1 MKKEITSINGKQ
13 TAKVVAITGAW
24 FSLIFTIVG
33 IVMLIAGISGGNEAM
48 KFTGMLYVLM
58 PFFYLILV
66 YLFSRLLY
74 FIYNK
79 VAAKFGGAIVDLE
92 DVKE

>member
-1 MKKEITSINGKQ
+1 MKKEIKSINGKQ

-33 IVMLIAGISGGNEAM
+33 IVMLIVGISEGNEDI
-48 KFTGMLYVLM
+48 KFSGMLYILM
-58 PFFYLILV
+58 PLWYLILV
-66 YLFSRLLY
+66 YLFSRLIY
-74 FIYNK
+74 FVYNK
-79 VAAKFGGAIVDLE
+79 VAAKFGGALVDLE

>member
-1 MKKEITSINGKQ
+1 MKKEIKSINGKQ

-33 IVMLIAGISGGNEAM
+33 IVMLIVGISEGNEAI
-48 KFTGMLYVLM
+48 KFSGMLYILM
-58 PFFYLILV
+58 PLWYLILV
-66 YLFSRLLY
+66 YLFSRLIY
-74 FIYNK
+74 FVYNK
-79 VAAKFGGAIVDLE
+79 VAAKFGGALVDLE

>member
-1 MKKEITSINGKQ
+1 MKKEIKSINGKQ

-33 IVMLIAGISGGNEAM
+33 IVMLIAGISSGNEAI
-48 KFTGMLYVLM
+48 KFSGMFYILM
-58 PFFYLILV
+58 PFCYLILV

-74 FIYNK
+74 YVYNK
-79 VAAKFGGAIVDLE
+79 VAAKFGGAVVDLE